1 MGDVFETISLVI
13 SGISFLPY
21 ILFLVYLLLNREYT
35 KDLYRFII
43 NIILLFSCI
52 IQSSYYFLHKIVG
65 KEYLVNNDDL
75 GTSGSS
81 YCKFLGS
88 INVYADYSKM
98 SISIIKMLYT
108 FHAYF
113 DIFLDSTLSSNQ
125 KKLFVINIFASLVF
139 PVVMGILTFLLG
151 NVKLSGNNLCYHEN
165 VTYRVIVYIGFLIYY
180 LIFFRLAWKIVLV
193 FRRKNIPLTG
203 SQASIILDNS
213 QSHLRILLSY
223 TSMIVINCIL
233 YLGFVILFIS
243 GKGILMSEIFELLL
257 EPLSIPLFLIF
268 FGINET
274 DSLENFLIT
283 FACKKKGNISIETD
297 DDDNIEIVD
306 G

>member
-1 MGDVFETISLVI
+1 MESIDVFETISLVI

-43 NIILLFSCI
+43 NIILLISCI
-52 IQSSYYFLHKIVG
+52 IQSAYYLLHKIAG
-65 KEYLVNNDDL
+65 KEYLKL
-75 GTSGSS
+75 EEGSS
-81 YCKFLGS
+81 YCKLFGS

-151 NVKLSGNNLCYHEN
+151 NVNVSSNNLCYHN
-165 VTYRVIVYIGFLIYY
+165 NNTYRVIVYIGFLIYY
-180 LIFFRLAWKIVLV
+180 LIFFRLAWKIALV
-193 FRRKNIPLTG
+193 FRRKSIPLTG
-203 SQASIILDNS
+203 RQASIILDNS

-223 TSMIVINCIL
+223 TSMIVLNCIL

-243 GKGILMSEIFELLL
+243 SNKESSNLMSEIFGLLL

-268 FGINET
+268 FGM
-274 DSLENFLIT
+274 F
-283 FACKKKGNISIETD
+283 
-297 DDDNIEIVD
+297 
-306 G
+306 